1 MVSTPTKQPDNNGNG
16 TPQPAEDTSA
26 TDNSH
31 DSHDDSHNDQYSTPT
46 DRKLLA
52 GDLDDDSITSDREIT
67 FKNGPNARYND
78 SKTHQ
83 DEMDGI
89 KDSIRLL
96 QQNLQQSQATAE
108 GYQASVDAL
117 ADMMTNF
124 IANNG
129 QAAISP
135 PAPPRQS
142 AVTVSRSL
150 SISDNLAMS
159 TGRHPCDEDAIRAF
173 FNKCTDILNDIDY
186 TKIAKLRDLFAQ
198 DLGAVGKL
206 PTGSSADR
214 IKWAADFL
222 TRLQDAPLLG
232 AFFSP
237 AVMGPLSLDIVALN
251 PTFWE
256 SLGDFL
262 RQNAL
267 SSMDRN
273 ITTALKNTLP
283 DEILTAMI
291 TFAGQDDTS
300 PDNILG
306 SKLMPFLVAAILEAL
321 QDVDSNGSLSQASAT
336 NILKTAADEVEARHL
351 EKVSPTS
358 AASMLTAWDHLLTV
372 VIYCGQRGLINDG
385 NLASTVRATM
395 RPLSA
400 CVVTDPNKH
409 IKRDAIVSR
418 IQHLYDISQTDSTMT
433 QPLLA
438 DFMEAQTNMK
448 SYLTSLRKHSLQQQ
462 QDATKTKTIASIST
476 GAPSI
481 SYAITAEELAKH
493 PHIMRLSED
502 CKDAVT
508 ILQGRDGSRHEG
520 KLIIK
525 CNSSP
530 LSHNAASMFKVVFAL
545 GALSATTE
553 DDVLEPEIWIET
565 RGRNKTSDT
574 KTSDNK

>member
-142 AVTVSRSL
+142 AVTVSRNL

-237 AVMGPLSLDIVALN
+237 AVMGPLSLDVVALN

-267 SSMDRN
+267 SSMDRS
-273 ITTALKNTLP
+273 ITTALKNALP
-283 DEILTAMI
+283 DNILTAMM
-291 TFAGQDDTS
+291 GRRY
-300 PDNILG
+300 
-306 SKLMPFLVAAILEAL
+306 
-321 QDVDSNGSLSQASAT
+321 SAT
-336 NILKTAADEVEARHL
+336 SELNMVAFEKYFEHSPRRHKRRAYSRPCGYQRKT
-351 EKVSPTS
+351 
-358 AASMLTAWDHLLTV
+358 LTRV
-372 VIYCGQRGLINDG
+372 
-385 NLASTVRATM
+385 
-395 RPLSA
+395 
-400 CVVTDPNKH
+400 K
-409 IKRDAIVSR
+409 
-418 IQHLYDISQTDSTMT
+418 
-433 QPLLA
+433 
-438 DFMEAQTNMK
+438 
-448 SYLTSLRKHSLQQQ
+448 
-462 QDATKTKTIASIST
+462 
-476 GAPSI
+476 
-481 SYAITAEELAKH
+481 
-493 PHIMRLSED
+493 LSE
-502 CKDAVT
+502 CFHSFSNALNVATVASKKY
-508 ILQGRDGSRHEG
+508 G
-520 KLIIK
+520 KKL
-525 CNSSP
+525 SP
-530 LSHNAASMFKVVFAL
+530 LSSLNLQNRFK
-545 GALSATTE
+545 
-553 DDVLEPEIWIET
+553 
-565 RGRNKTSDT
+565 RNTSGKRFHGESLRRDGHPA
-574 KTSDNK
+574 